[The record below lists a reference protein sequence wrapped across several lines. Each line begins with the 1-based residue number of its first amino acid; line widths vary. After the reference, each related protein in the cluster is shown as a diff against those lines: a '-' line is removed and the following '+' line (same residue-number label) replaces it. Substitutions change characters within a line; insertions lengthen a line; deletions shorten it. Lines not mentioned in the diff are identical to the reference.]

1 MRTLESLQEN
11 EYEYLKERGLLYEFY
26 PEATGNW
33 YDDTTWSAVDSL
45 KPKVLTQV
53 DVLNYDVPNLNGNM
67 KVPPK
72 RKRVEDANVNRVVQK
87 IQDRADAGMLKY
99 GVTTSDNPLS
109 LEEWLQHAQEEL
121 TDAAVYIERI
131 MEELRK

>member
-1 MRTLESLQEN
+1 MRTLESLLEN
-11 EYEYLKERGLLYEFY
+11 EYEYLRERGLLYEFY

-33 YDDTTWSAVDSL
+33 YDDTIWAVVDTL
-45 KPKVLTQV
+45 KPKALTQV
-53 DVLNYDVPNLNGNM
+53 DVVNYAIPNLNGNM

-72 RKRVEDANVNRVVQK
+72 SKRVEDANVNRVVQK

>member
-33 YDDTTWSAVDSL
+33 YDDTIWGVVDTL